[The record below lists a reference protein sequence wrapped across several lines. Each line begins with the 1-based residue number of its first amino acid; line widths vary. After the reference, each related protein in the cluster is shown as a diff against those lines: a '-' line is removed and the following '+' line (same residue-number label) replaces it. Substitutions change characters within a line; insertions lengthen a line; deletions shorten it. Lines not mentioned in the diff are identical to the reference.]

1 MKIYK
6 TILASSMLLS
16 WTISAQEFD
25 DAFIKSLPSD
35 IQTDVLERTTTQ
47 GESLEDNYNAYQY
60 SSKLELEEDL
70 LELKNRLEIDLAEL
84 ERRLRSDPQYTNEQD
99 LKLFG
104 SDFFDTFQTSFM
116 PINEPNPDSSYTLD
130 IGDVLKIQLIGQKEY
145 IENFPVNGNGSI
157 NIPDIGE
164 ISVVGLPLLDASK
177 LIKSKITQTYIGV
190 EAFINIYKI
199 RDVNILIT
207 GNAKNPGIYTLTGNS
222 NILHALS
229 AAGGIDELGSYRAI
243 NLIRNNQ
250 VIETLDLYSLIIDGN
265 YYVQK
270 RLRSGDVI
278 FVEPIKNVVT
288 IDGAVKRP
296 AKYEVKNDEFLD
308 KVIKYANGLKTTA
321 DISNISLERIIDGT
335 QKTIPIL
342 NSVQFKK
349 IVPVDGDLIYI
360 REFNFRQAKIH
371 GAVKKPGTYTMA
383 NGETL
388 NDLIKKAGG
397 LNENAYLYGAVYLNK
412 EAETIN
418 QKAKDIL
425 YEEFLDNLIAAS
437 QKRVDG
443 NFDLTPIINL
453 TREIKNSEPNGR
465 IVIDLVDD
473 KLANLFP
480 IADKDELYIPE
491 MKNNIYLYGEI
502 SSEGSIMYE
511 ENKGVEYFINKSGG
525 YKNFADV
532 SSIYVLHPNG
542 ESERYIKRR
551 SIFENSPA
559 SDINLYPGSI
569 IFVPR
574 KIDESTSNRL
584 AAQAYVSILGSLGIA
599 LASLSS
605 INNN

>member
-6 TILASSMLLS
+6 TLLTSIVLISS
-16 WTISAQEFD
+16 TISAQELD
-25 DAFIKSLPSD
+25 DAFIESLPPD
-35 IQTDVLERTTTQ
+35 IQTDVLERSITK
-47 GESLEDNYNAYQY
+47 GESLEDKYNSYQY

-70 LELKNRLEIDLAEL
+70 IELKNRLEIDLLEL
-84 ERRLRSDPQYTNEQD
+84 ERRLESDPQQKQEED

-130 IGDVLKIQLIGQKEY
+130 IGDVLKIQLIGQKDY
-145 IENFPVNGNGSI
+145 IENFPVDGNGTI
-157 NIPDIGE
+157 NLPDIGE
-164 ISVVGLPLLDASK
+164 INIVGLSLLEASK
-177 LIKSKITQTYIGV
+177 LIKSKVIESYIGV
-190 EAFINIYKI
+190 EAFISMNKI

-207 GNAKNPGIYTLTGNS
+207 GNAKKPGIYTLTGNS

-229 AAGGIDELGSYRAI
+229 AAGGIDEFGSYREI
-243 NLIRNNQ
+243 NLIRDNK
-250 VIETLDLYSLIIDGN
+250 VVETLDIYSLLIDGN
-265 YYVQK
+265 YNVQK

-296 AKYEVKNDEFLD
+296 AKYEIKNNEYLD
-308 KVIKYANGLKTTA
+308 KVLQYANGLKITA
-321 DISNISLERIIDGT
+321 DIANISLERILDGT

-342 NSVQFKK
+342 NTVQFKK
-349 IVPVDGDLIYI
+349 IIPIDGDLIYI
-360 REFNFRQAKIH
+360 REFNYRQAKIN

-388 NDLIKKAGG
+388 NDLIQKAGG
-397 LNENAYLYGAVYLNK
+397 LNENAYLFGAVYLNK
-412 EAETIN
+412 EAEAIN

-425 YEEFLDNLIAAS
+425 YEEFLDQLIAVS
-437 QKRVDG
+437 QKRIDG
-443 NFDLTPIINL
+443 NFDLTPIISL
-453 TREIKNSEPNGR
+453 TREIKNSKPNGR
-465 IVIDLVDD
+465 IVVDLVEEG
-473 KLANLFP
+473 LADLFS
-480 IADKDELYIPE
+480 IADRDELYIPE
-491 MKNNIYLYGEI
+491 IKNNIYIFGEI

-532 SSIYVLHPNG
+532 NSIYVLHPNG
-542 ESERYIKRR
+542 ESERYIKKRN
-551 SIFENSPA
+551 IFENSPA
-559 SDINLYPGSI
+559 SDLNLYPGSI
-569 IFVPR
+569 IFIPR
-574 KIDESTSNRL
+574 QIDESTSNRL
-584 AAQAYVSILGSLGIA
+584 AAQAYVSILGSIGIA